1 MSEEKRVQGARDI
14 ALDALMQVERA
25 NAWSDEGL
33 RRGITRGGLDSRDAA
48 LAARIAYGVMQNRM
62 LLDFYIGCW
71 CSQKVARLEPVIRN
85 ILRVGAYQILFL
97 DKVPQHAAVSEAVE
111 MTRQHGRPKAAGM
124 VNAIL
129 RRIGANREHMPEL
142 PHESPEEYLSVRYS
156 HPRWLAQRYID
167 AHGYAFAERALA
179 ANNADAPACLQVNT
193 LKTTADALMASLH
206 ADGIEAEPHPWLPD
220 ALLCHGGN
228 LAAARAFADGWF
240 YVQDAAAHCAALV
253 SGVQPGMCV
262 LDACAAPGGKSFAA
276 AVQMHDQGCM
286 ISCDIHENKW
296 KRIRAGAERLGLT
309 CISTRTMDAR
319 RPDVDLLGAM
329 DVVLADVPCSGLGV
343 IRKKPE
349 IRFKDPAE
357 LARLPAIQR
366 DILTGL
372 APCVKPGGVLVY
384 STCTV
389 LARENEDVVRD
400 FLHTHAEFSAE
411 AFSLPLPGA
420 DTADGMFTFWP
431 QEHGTDGFFVC
442 KLRRHE

>member
-1 MSEEKRVQGARDI
+1 MAMTAREAAWT
-14 ALDALMQVERA
+14 ALQRWRK
-25 NAWSDEGL
+25 NGAWSDAALNAVLQNAQLEP
-33 RRGITRGGLDSRDAA
+33 RDAA
-48 LAARIAYGVMQNRM
+48 LAARICYGTLQNLT
-62 LLDFYIGCW
+62 LLDHYLSAYCTTPL
-71 CSQKVARLEPVIRN
+71 QKLEPKVLDL
-85 ILRVGAYQILFL
+85 LRLSAYQIVLL
-97 DKVPQHAAVSEAVE
+97 DKVPPRAAVNEAVALC
-111 MTRQHGRPKAAGM
+111 RRGGCARASGL
-124 VNAIL
+124 VNAVL
-129 RRIGANREHMPEL
+129 RRVAEHRDALPEIPGAGTAD
-142 PHESPEEYLSVRYS
+142 YLAVRYS
-156 HPRWLAQRYID
+156 HPRWLAQLYID
-167 AHGYAFAERALA
+167 AHGYALAERALA

-193 LKTTADALMASLH
+193 LKTTADALAASLR
-206 ADGIEAEPHPWLPD
+206 ADGIETEPHPWLPD
-220 ALLCHGGN
+220 ALLCRGGN
-228 LAAARAFADGWF
+228 L
-240 YVQDAAAHCAALV
+240 AAAHCAALV
-253 SGVQPGMCV
+253 SGAQPGMLV

-276 AVQMHDQGCM
+276 AVQMRDQGCM

-296 KRIRAGAERLGLT
+296 KRIRSGAERLGLT

-319 RPDVDLLGAM
+319 RPDANLTGAM

-357 LARLPAIQR
+357 LERLPGIQR
-366 DILTGL
+366 DILAGL

-400 FLHTHAEFSAE
+400 FLRTHPEFSPE

-420 DTADGMFTFWP
+420 DAPDGMFTFWP

>member
-1 MSEEKRVQGARDI
+1 
-14 ALDALMQVERA
+14 
-25 NAWSDEGL
+25 
-33 RRGITRGGLDSRDAA
+33 
-48 LAARIAYGVMQNRM
+48 
-62 LLDFYIGCW
+62 
-71 CSQKVARLEPVIRN
+71 
-85 ILRVGAYQILFL
+85 
-97 DKVPQHAAVSEAVE
+97 
-111 MTRQHGRPKAAGM
+111 
-124 VNAIL
+124 
-129 RRIGANREHMPEL
+129 
-142 PHESPEEYLSVRYS
+142 
-156 HPRWLAQRYID
+156 
-167 AHGYAFAERALA
+167 
-179 ANNADAPACLQVNT
+179 
-193 LKTTADALMASLH
+193 MASLH
-206 ADGIEAEPHPWLPD
+206 ADGIEARSRHPWLPD
-220 ALLCHGGN
+220 ALLCMVAIWRPRAPLLTAGFMCRTRPRT
-228 LAAARAFADGWF
+228 AR
-240 YVQDAAAHCAALV
+240 ALV
-253 SGVQPGMCV
+253 SGR
-262 LDACAAPGGKSFAA
+262 AAGYARARCLRRTRAA
-276 AVQMHDQGCM
+276 KASPPQCRWHDQGCM

-319 RPDVDLLGAM
+319 RPDADLIGAM

-400 FLHTHAEFSAE
+400 FLCSHAEFSAE

-431 QEHGTDGFFVC
+431 QEHGTDGFFVY

>member
-1 MSEEKRVQGARDI
+1 MR
-14 ALDALMQVERA
+14 
-25 NAWSDEGL
+25 
-33 RRGITRGGLDSRDAA
+33 
-48 LAARIAYGVMQNRM
+48 
-62 LLDFYIGCW
+62 
-71 CSQKVARLEPVIRN
+71 
-85 ILRVGAYQILFL
+85 
-97 DKVPQHAAVSEAVE
+97 
-111 MTRQHGRPKAAGM
+111 
-124 VNAIL
+124 
-129 RRIGANREHMPEL
+129 
-142 PHESPEEYLSVRYS
+142 
-156 HPRWLAQRYID
+156 
-167 AHGYAFAERALA
+167 
-179 ANNADAPACLQVNT
+179 
-193 LKTTADALMASLH
+193 
-206 ADGIEAEPHPWLPD
+206 
-220 ALLCHGGN
+220 
-228 LAAARAFADGWF
+228 
-240 YVQDAAAHCAALV
+240 
-253 SGVQPGMCV
+253 V

-319 RPDVDLLGAM
+319 RPDADLIGAM

-400 FLHTHAEFSAE
+400 FLCSHAEFSAE

-431 QEHGTDGFFVC
+431 QEHGTDGFFVY

>member
-1 MSEEKRVQGARDI
+1 MAMTAREAAWT
-14 ALDALMQVERA
+14 ALQRWRK
-25 NAWSDEGL
+25 NGAWSDAALNAVLQSAQLEP
-33 RRGITRGGLDSRDAA
+33 RDAA
-48 LAARIAYGVMQNRM
+48 LAARICYGTLQNLT
-62 LLDFYIGCW
+62 LLDHYLSAYCTTPL
-71 CSQKVARLEPVIRN
+71 QKLEPKVLDL
-85 ILRVGAYQILFL
+85 LRLSAYQIVLL
-97 DKVPQHAAVSEAVE
+97 DKVPPRAAVNEAVALC
-111 MTRQHGRPKAAGM
+111 RKGGCARASGL
-124 VNAIL
+124 VNAVL
-129 RRIGANREHMPEL
+129 RRVAEHRDALPEIPGAGTAD
-142 PHESPEEYLSVRYS
+142 YLAVRYS
-156 HPRWLAQRYID
+156 HPRWLAQLYID
-167 AHGYAFAERALA
+167 AHSYASAERALA

-193 LKTTADALMASLH
+193 LKTTADALAASLR
-206 ADGIEAEPHPWLPD
+206 ADGIETEPHPWLP
-220 ALLCHGGN
+220 
-228 LAAARAFADGWF
+228 AAARAFADGWF

-253 SGVQPGMCV
+253 SGAQPGMHV

-276 AVQMHDQGCM
+276 AVQMRDQGCM

-296 KRIRAGAERLGLT
+296 KRIRSGAERLGLT

-319 RPDVDLLGAM
+319 RPDA

-357 LARLPAIQR
+357 LERLPGIQR
-366 DILTGL
+366 DILAGL

-400 FLHTHAEFSAE
+400 FLRTHPEFSPE

-420 DTADGMFTFWP
+420 DAPDGMFTFWP

>member
-1 MSEEKRVQGARDI
+1 M
-14 ALDALMQVERA
+14 LDL
-25 NAWSDEGL
+25 L
-33 RRGITRGGLDSRDAA
+33 RLS
-48 LAARIAYGVMQNRM
+48 
-62 LLDFYIGCW
+62 
-71 CSQKVARLEPVIRN
+71 
-85 ILRVGAYQILFL
+85 AYQIVLL
-97 DKVPQHAAVSEAVE
+97 DKIPPRAAVNEAVALC
-111 MTRQHGRPKAAGM
+111 RKGGCARASGL
-124 VNAIL
+124 VNAVL
-129 RRIGANREHMPEL
+129 RRVAEYRDALPEIPGAGTAD
-142 PHESPEEYLSVRYS
+142 YLAVRYS
-156 HPRWLAQRYID
+156 HPRWLAQLYID

-193 LKTTADALMASLH
+193 LKTTADALAASLR
-206 ADGIEAEPHPWLPD
+206 ADGIETEPHPWLPD
-220 ALLCHGGN
+220 ALLCRGGN
-228 LAAARAFADGWF
+228 LAAAHAFTDGWF

-253 SGVQPGMCV
+253 SGAQPGMRV

-276 AVQMHDQGCM
+276 AVQMRDQGCM

-296 KRIRAGAERLGLT
+296 KRIRSGAERLGLT

-319 RPDVDLLGAM
+319 SPDADLLGAM

-357 LARLPAIQR
+357 LERLPGIQR
-366 DILTGL
+366 DILAGL

-400 FLHTHAEFSAE
+400 FLRAHPEFSPE
-411 AFSLPLPGA
+411 AFSLPLPGTDA
-420 DTADGMFTFWP
+420 ADGMFTFWP

>member
-1 MSEEKRVQGARDI
+1 MTLPSARF
-14 ALDALMQVERA
+14 
-25 NAWSDEGL
+25 WP
-33 RRGITRGGLDSRDAA
+33 T
-48 LAARIAYGVMQNRM
+48 
-62 LLDFYIGCW
+62 
-71 CSQKVARLEPVIRN
+71 
-85 ILRVGAYQILFL
+85 
-97 DKVPQHAAVSEAVE
+97 
-111 MTRQHGRPKAAGM
+111 T
-124 VNAIL
+124 
-129 RRIGANREHMPEL
+129 
-142 PHESPEEYLSVRYS
+142 
-156 HPRWLAQRYID
+156 
-167 AHGYAFAERALA
+167 
-179 ANNADAPACLQVNT
+179 PACLQVNT
-193 LKTTADALMASLH
+193 LKTTPDALAASLR
-206 ADGIEAEPHPWLPD
+206 ADGIETQLHPWLPD
-220 ALLCHGGN
+220 ALLCRGGN

-240 YVQDAAAHCAALV
+240 YVQDAAAHCAALAA
-253 SGVQPGMCV
+253 GVRPGMRV

-276 AVQMHDQGCM
+276 AVQMYDQGCM

-319 RPDVDLLGAM
+319 RPDADLIGAM

-400 FLHTHAEFSAE
+400 FLHTHPEFSAE

>member
-1 MSEEKRVQGARDI
+1 MNAVFATGRNEVQRT
-14 ALDALMQVERA
+14 
-25 NAWSDEGL
+25 L
-33 RRGITRGGLDSRDAA
+33 RRRMAITYND
-48 LAARIAYGVMQNRM
+48 
-62 LLDFYIGCW
+62 
-71 CSQKVARLEPVIRN
+71 
-85 ILRVGAYQILFL
+85 LFL
-97 DKVPQHAAVSEAVE
+97 DIRRELKQGGVIDTTLEARELTCFGVNK
-111 MTRQHGRPKAAGM
+111 TREELTRDGRLYAP
-124 VNAIL
+124 
-129 RRIGANREHMPEL
+129 PEL
-142 PHESPEEYLSVRYS
+142 ERRVRELTARHLAGEPVAYLIGEWEFYGLPLDISKEVLI
-156 HPRWLAQRYID
+156 PRPDTEVLVDQ
-167 AHGYAFAERALA
+167 AL
-179 ANNADAPACLQVNT
+179 P
-193 LKTTADALMASLH
+193 
-206 ADGIEAEPHPWLPD
+206 
-220 ALLCHGGN
+220 
-228 LAAARAFADGWF
+228 
-240 YVQDAAAHCAALV
+240 YVQSLGNCR
-253 SGVQPGMCV
+253 V
-262 LDACAAPGGKSFAA
+262 LDLCAAPGGKSFAA

-319 RPDVDLLGAM
+319 RPDADLIGAM

-357 LARLPAIQR
+357 LERLPTIQR
-366 DILTGL
+366 DILAGL

-400 FLHTHAEFSAE
+400 FLHTHPEFSAE

>member
-1 MSEEKRVQGARDI
+1 MRARRAWSTLRRVAEHR
-14 ALDALMQVERA
+14 DALPEIPGA
-25 NAWSDEGL
+25 GTADY
-33 RRGITRGGLDSRDAA
+33 
-48 LAARIAYGVMQNRM
+48 LA
-62 LLDFYIGCW
+62 
-71 CSQKVARLEPVIRN
+71 
-85 ILRVGAYQILFL
+85 
-97 DKVPQHAAVSEAVE
+97 
-111 MTRQHGRPKAAGM
+111 
-124 VNAIL
+124 
-129 RRIGANREHMPEL
+129 
-142 PHESPEEYLSVRYS
+142 VRYS
-156 HPRWLAQRYID
+156 HPRWLAQLYID

-193 LKTTADALMASLH
+193 LKTTADALAASLH
-206 ADGIEAEPHPWLPD
+206 ADGVETEPHPWLPD
-220 ALLCHGGN
+220 ALLCRGGN

-253 SGVQPGMCV
+253 SGAQPGMCV

-276 AVQMHDQGCM
+276 AVQMRDQGCM

-296 KRIRAGAERLGLT
+296 KRIRAGAERLGLA

-319 RPDVDLLGAM
+319 RPDADLTGAM
-329 DVVLADVPCSGLGV
+329 DIVLADVPCSGLGV

-357 LARLPAIQR
+357 LGRLPGIQR
-366 DILTGL
+366 DILAGL

-389 LARENEDVVRD
+389 LARENEDVVRG
-400 FLHTHAEFSAE
+400 FLRTHPEFSPE

-420 DTADGMFTFWP
+420 DASDGMFTFWP

>member
-1 MSEEKRVQGARDI
+1 MAMTAREAAWT
-14 ALDALMQVERA
+14 ALQRWRK
-25 NAWSDEGL
+25 NGAWSDAALHAVLQNAQLEP
-33 RRGITRGGLDSRDAA
+33 RDAA
-48 LAARIAYGVMQNRM
+48 LAARICYGTLQNLT
-62 LLDFYIGCW
+62 LLDHYLSIYCTTPL
-71 CSQKVARLEPVIRN
+71 QKLEPKVLDL
-85 ILRVGAYQILFL
+85 LRLSAYQIVLL
-97 DKVPQHAAVSEAVE
+97 DKIPPRAAVNEAVALC
-111 MTRQHGRPKAAGM
+111 RKGGCARASGL
-124 VNAIL
+124 VNAVQ
-129 RRIGANREHMPEL
+129 RRVAEHRDALPEIPGAGTAD
-142 PHESPEEYLSVRYS
+142 YLAVRYS

-193 LKTTADALMASLH
+193 MKTTADALMASLH

-253 SGVQPGMCV
+253 SGVQPGMRV

-319 RPDVDLLGAM
+319 RPDADLIGAM

-400 FLHTHAEFSAE
+400 FLCSHAEFSAE

-431 QEHGTDGFFVC
+431 QEHGTDGFFVY

>member
-1 MSEEKRVQGARDI
+1 MSFFI
-14 ALDALMQVERA
+14 
-25 NAWSDEGL
+25 
-33 RRGITRGGLDSRDAA
+33 
-48 LAARIAYGVMQNRM
+48 
-62 LLDFYIGCW
+62 C
-71 CSQKVARLEPVIRN
+71 
-85 ILRVGAYQILFL
+85 
-97 DKVPQHAAVSEAVE
+97 
-111 MTRQHGRPKAAGM
+111 
-124 VNAIL
+124 
-129 RRIGANREHMPEL
+129 
-142 PHESPEEYLSVRYS
+142 
-156 HPRWLAQRYID
+156 
-167 AHGYAFAERALA
+167 
-179 ANNADAPACLQVNT
+179 
-193 LKTTADALMASLH
+193 
-206 ADGIEAEPHPWLPD
+206 
-220 ALLCHGGN
+220 
-228 LAAARAFADGWF
+228 
-240 YVQDAAAHCAALV
+240 
-253 SGVQPGMCV
+253 
-262 LDACAAPGGKSFAA
+262 GGKSFAA
-276 AVQMHDQGCM
+276 AVQMYDQGCM

-319 RPDVDLLGAM
+319 RPDADLIGAM

-389 LARENEDVVRD
+389 LARENEDVVHD
-400 FLHTHAEFSAE
+400 FLHTHPEFSAE

>member
-1 MSEEKRVQGARDI
+1 MVHFYAQRLEELCHVFLLVNAVLRRVAEHW
-14 ALDALMQVERA
+14 DALPEIPGA
-25 NAWSDEGL
+25 GTADY
-33 RRGITRGGLDSRDAA
+33 
-48 LAARIAYGVMQNRM
+48 LA
-62 LLDFYIGCW
+62 
-71 CSQKVARLEPVIRN
+71 
-85 ILRVGAYQILFL
+85 
-97 DKVPQHAAVSEAVE
+97 
-111 MTRQHGRPKAAGM
+111 
-124 VNAIL
+124 
-129 RRIGANREHMPEL
+129 
-142 PHESPEEYLSVRYS
+142 VRYS
-156 HPRWLAQRYID
+156 HPRWLAQLYID

-193 LKTTADALMASLH
+193 MKTTAYALAASLR
-206 ADGIEAEPHPWLPD
+206 ADGIETEPHPWLPD
-220 ALLCHGGN
+220 ALLCCGGN

-253 SGVQPGMCV
+253 SGAQPGMRV

-276 AVQMHDQGCM
+276 AMQMRDQGCM

-296 KRIRAGAERLGLT
+296 KRIRSGAERLGLT

-319 RPDVDLLGAM
+319 RPDADLTGAM

-357 LARLPAIQR
+357 LERLPGIQR
-366 DILTGL
+366 DIFAGL

-400 FLHTHAEFSAE
+400 FLRTHPEFSPE

-420 DTADGMFTFWP
+420 DAPDGMFTFWP

>member
-1 MSEEKRVQGARDI
+1 MAMTAREAAWT
-14 ALDALMQVERA
+14 ALQRWRK
-25 NAWSDEGL
+25 NGAWSDAALNAVLQSAQLEP
-33 RRGITRGGLDSRDAA
+33 RDAA
-48 LAARIAYGVMQNRM
+48 LAARICYGTLQNLT
-62 LLDFYIGCW
+62 LLDHYLSVYCTTPL
-71 CSQKVARLEPVIRN
+71 QKLEPKVLDL
-85 ILRVGAYQILFL
+85 LRLSAYQIVLL
-97 DKVPQHAAVSEAVE
+97 DKVPPRAAVNEAVALC
-111 MTRQHGRPKAAGM
+111 RKGGCARASGL
-124 VNAIL
+124 VNAVL
-129 RRIGANREHMPEL
+129 RRV
-142 PHESPEEYLSVRYS
+142 VRAKEAFPFGD
-156 HPRWLAQRYID
+156 PRTDIAAYARLHGFPVWL

-193 LKTTADALMASLH
+193 MKTTAYALAASLH
-206 ADGIEAEPHPWLPD
+206 ADGIETEPHPWLPD
-220 ALLCHGGN
+220 ALLCRGGN

-253 SGVQPGMCV
+253 SGAQPGMRV

-276 AVQMHDQGCM
+276 AVQMRDQGYM

-296 KRIRAGAERLGLT
+296 KRIRSGAERLGLT

-319 RPDVDLLGAM
+319 RPDADLTGAM

-357 LARLPAIQR
+357 LERLPTIQR
-366 DILTGL
+366 DILAGL
-372 APCVKPGGVLVY
+372 ASCVKPGGVLVY

-389 LARENEDVVRD
+389 LARENEDVAHD
-400 FLHTHAEFSAE
+400 FLRSHPEFSPE

-420 DTADGMFTFWP
+420 DAPDGMFTFWP

>member
-1 MSEEKRVQGARDI
+1 MAMTAREAAWT
-14 ALDALMQVERA
+14 ALQRWRK
-25 NAWSDEGL
+25 NGAWSDAALNAVLQSAQLEP
-33 RRGITRGGLDSRDAA
+33 RDAA
-48 LAARIAYGVMQNRM
+48 LAARICYGTLQNLA
-62 LLDFYIGCW
+62 LLDHYLSVYCTTPL
-71 CSQKVARLEPVIRN
+71 QKLEPKVLDL
-85 ILRVGAYQILFL
+85 LRLSAYQIVLL
-97 DKVPQHAAVSEAVE
+97 DKVPPRAAVNEAVALC
-111 MTRQHGRPKAAGM
+111 RKGGCARASGL
-124 VNAIL
+124 VNAVL
-129 RRIGANREHMPEL
+129 RRVAEHRDALPEIPGAGTAD
-142 PHESPEEYLSVRYS
+142 YLAVRYS
-156 HPRWLAQRYID
+156 HPRWLAQLYID

-179 ANNADAPACLQVNT
+179 AY
-193 LKTTADALMASLH
+193 ALAASLH
-206 ADGIEAEPHPWLPD
+206 ADGIETEPHPWLPD
-220 ALLCHGGN
+220 ALLCRGGN
-228 LAAARAFADGWF
+228 LAAARTFADGWF

-253 SGVQPGMCV
+253 SGAQPGMRV

-276 AVQMHDQGCM
+276 AMQMRDQGCM

-296 KRIRAGAERLGLT
+296 KRIRSGAERLGLT

-319 RPDVDLLGAM
+319 RPDADLTGAM

-357 LARLPAIQR
+357 LERLPTIQR
-366 DILTGL
+366 DILAGL

-389 LARENEDVVRD
+389 LARENEDVAHD
-400 FLHTHAEFSAE
+400 FLRSHPEFSPE

-420 DTADGMFTFWP
+420 DAPDGMFTFWP